1 MGLLEGKVA
10 LVTGAGSGIGKAI
23 ALALAGEGATLAL
36 AGRREANLAETKAAI
51 EAKGGKAVA
60 FRLDVVKH
68 DDAAKAIAAIKAS
81 LGPVDIL
88 VNNAGH
94 SSRVRNIRFMSEAE
108 WRAIVDLNLTAVFSL
123 TQAALPDMLAKKAGT
138 IVTIASY
145 SGLNGTL
152 LGGAAYGAAK
162 AGVINLMGFVHNT
175 FRNQGIRATA
185 VVPGEADTPIME
197 RRPQK
202 PSDEERATMLAPEDV
217 AQAVRL
223 CATLPARATIPELRI
238 LPTYQRDLSA
248 DLEAARW
255 IGAPADTPDLPKGL

>member
-1 MGLLEGKVA
+1 MGLLDGKIA

-23 ALALAGEGATLAL
+23 ALALADEGAVLAL
-36 AGRREANLAETKAAI
+36 SGRRESNLAETKAAI
-51 EAKGGKAVA
+51 EAKGGEASI
-60 FRLDVVKH
+60 FPLDVVKH
-68 DDAAKAIAAIKAS
+68 DDAAKTVAKIKAS
-81 LGPVDIL
+81 LGPIDIL

-123 TQAALPDMLAKKAGT
+123 TQAALPDMLAQKAGT

-152 LGGAAYGAAK
+152 LGGAAYSAAK

-185 VVPGEADTPIME
+185 VVPGEADTAIME
-197 RRPQK
+197 LRPRK
-202 PSDEERATMLAPEDV
+202 PSDAERATMLAPEDV

-223 CATLPARATIPELRI
+223 CATLPGRATIPELRI
-238 LPTYQRDLSA
+238 VPTYQRDLSA
-248 DLEAARW
+248 DLETARW
-255 IGAPADTPDLPKGL
+255 IGAPADTPDLPKR

>member
-1 MGLLEGKVA
+1 MGLLDGKVA
-10 LVTGAGSGIGKAI
+10 LVTGAGSGIGRAI
-23 ALALAGEGATLAL
+23 ALALAGEGAALAL

-51 EAKGGKAVA
+51 EAIGGKASVFA
-60 FRLDVVKH
+60 LDVVKH
-68 DDAAKAIAAIKAS
+68 DDAAATVAKIKAS

-152 LGGAAYGAAK
+152 LGGAAYSAAK

-185 VVPGEADTPIME
+185 VVPGEADTAIME
-197 RRPQK
+197 LRPRK
-202 PSDEERATMLAPEDV
+202 PSDAERSTMLAPEDV

-223 CATLPARATIPELRI
+223 CATLPARAMIPELRI
-238 LPTYQRDLSA
+238 VPTYQRDLSG

-255 IGAPADTPDLPKGL
+255 IGAPADTPDLPKR

>member
-1 MGLLEGKVA
+1 VGALDGKIA

-23 ALALAGEGATLAL
+23 ALALAEEGATLAL
-36 AGRREANLAETKAAI
+36 AGRREAPLAEAKAEI
-51 EAKGGKAVA
+51 EAMGGKAAV
-60 FRLDVVKH
+60 FPLDVVKH
-68 DDAAKAIAAIKAS
+68 EDAAKTIAKIKS
-81 LGPVDIL
+81 ELGLVDIL

-94 SSRVRNIRFMSEAE
+94 SSRVRNIQFMSEAE

-197 RRPQK
+197 RRPRK
-202 PSDEERATMLAPEDV
+202 PSEQERATMLAPEDV

-223 CATLPARATIPELRI
+223 CATLPPRATIPELRI
-238 LPTYQRDLSA
+238 LPTYQRDLSG

-255 IGAPADTPDLPKGL
+255 IGAPADTPGLPKG

>member
-1 MGLLEGKVA
+1 MGLLDGRIA
-10 LVTGAGSGIGKAI
+10 LVTGAGSGIGRAI
-23 ALALAGEGATLAL
+23 ALALAEEGATLAL
-36 AGRREANLAETKAAI
+36 SGRREANLLETQAEIAGA
-51 EAKGGKAVA
+51 GGKAAV
-60 FRLDVVKH
+60 FPLDVVRH
-68 DDAAKAIAAIKAS
+68 DDAADALAKIKAS

-108 WRAIVDLNLTAVFSL
+108 WRAIVDLNLTAVFSM

-162 AGVINLMGFVHNT
+162 AGAINLMGFVHNT

-197 RRPQK
+197 RRPHK
-202 PSDEERATMLAPEDV
+202 PTDAERATMLAPEDV

-223 CATLPARATIPELRI
+223 CATLPPRATIPELRI
-238 LPTYQRDLSA
+238 LPTYQRDLSG

-255 IGAPADTPDLPKGL
+255 IGAPADTPDLPKR